1 MVKKTEEILIKGC
14 AGLGNTGAIKSSV
27 CNLQLRCSS
36 CSHVFIWFLGY
47 FYKLTLLPAV
57 PLFPEGLIDSH
68 FSSGS
73 THSLQASYVTQQ
85 PNFSLFVQANGMSA
99 VWYLT
104 ALNWAIV
111 LVSACKLLV
120 SIGNIQRLVPKC
132 QQLPGSHY
140 LQKHSTSLCQ
150 SLIIK
155 LLTAITNLL
164 LMNFSTFMCFH
175 FCLYQLILST
185 KTG

>member
-1 MVKKTEEILIKGC
+1 MYLSGF
-14 AGLGNTGAIKSSV
+14 LAISV
-27 CNLQLRCSS
+27 GSLSFQLCFSFQRD
-36 CSHVFIWFLGY
+36 W
-47 FYKLTLLPAV
+47 LTLI
-57 PLFPEGLIDSH
+57 FPQAPHTL
-68 FSSGS
+68 
-73 THSLQASYVTQQ
+73 LQASYVTQQ

-111 LVSACKLLV
+111 LVSTSKLLV
-120 SIGNIQRLVPKC
+120 PIGNIQRLVPKC

-155 LLTAITNLL
+155 VLTATNLL

-175 FCLYQLILST
+175 FCLDQLILNT
-185 KTG
+185 TTGKFKIIKKVVFY